1 MAVGGK
7 TFVLDTN
14 VILHDSSCIEHFDEH
29 DIVIPITV
37 IEELDQFKKGCE
49 IINFHARQFLRT
61 LDNLSSNR
69 IFNGG
74 IPMGPGK
81 GRIQV
86 MLEKPLDETLQA
98 NFGDIRPDH
107 RILNSAWTF
116 PANPRSAGWSW

>member
-1 MAVGGK
+1 MAGILYPEGKMAVGGK

-37 IEELDQFKKGCE
+37 IEELDQFKKGGE

-74 IPMGPGK
+74 IPTNLSVSPNIQS
-81 GRIQV
+81 GR
-86 MLEKPLDETLQA
+86 
-98 NFGDIRPDH
+98 
-107 RILNSAWTF
+107 
-116 PANPRSAGWSW
+116 